1 MGDWTKEEH
10 LRIRMKNYIPEP
22 ITGSTRVFI
31 NEGQVKN
38 PPEKSWM
45 NVQTPVKNQGAC
57 GSCWTFATTE
67 CVESHLAIAEGRSTN
82 STKPM
87 DILAPQTLVNC
98 VKNPNECG
106 GTGGCEG
113 ATEEIAFNYTR
124 DHGLALEKDLP
135 YRARDEPC
143 IPYKSAVT
151 SDGYVK
157 LKRNS
162 AIDLETALATVG
174 PVAITV
180 SANWG
185 SYGGGIFSGGCNS
198 MTSCTL
204 DHAVLAVGYTQDY
217 WLIRNSWGEDWG
229 ENGYIRL
236 TRENDKTKYRDD
248 DPSSG
253 VDCKPSPE
261 EDHPMG

>member
-1 MGDWTKEEH
+1 M
-10 LRIRMKNYIPEP
+10 
-22 ITGSTRVFI
+22 
-31 NEGQVKN
+31 
-38 PPEKSWM
+38 
-45 NVQTPVKNQGAC
+45 
-57 GSCWTFATTE
+57 
-67 CVESHLAIAEGRSTN
+67 
-82 STKPM
+82 
-87 DILAPQTLVNC
+87 
-98 VKNPNECG
+98 
-106 GTGGCEG
+106 
-113 ATEEIAFNYTR
+113 
-124 DHGLALEKDLP
+124 P
-135 YRARDEPC
+135 YHARDEPC
-143 IPYKSAVT
+143 NSYKAAVT

-229 ENGYIRL
+229 KMD
-236 TRENDKTKYRDD
+236 T
-248 DPSSG
+248 
-253 VDCKPSPE
+253 
-261 EDHPMG
+261 

>member
-1 MGDWTKEEH
+1 M
-10 LRIRMKNYIPEP
+10 
-22 ITGSTRVFI
+22 
-31 NEGQVKN
+31 
-38 PPEKSWM
+38 
-45 NVQTPVKNQGAC
+45 
-57 GSCWTFATTE
+57 
-67 CVESHLAIAEGRSTN
+67 
-82 STKPM
+82 
-87 DILAPQTLVNC
+87 
-98 VKNPNECG
+98 
-106 GTGGCEG
+106 
-113 ATEEIAFNYTR
+113 
-124 DHGLALEKDLP
+124 P
-135 YRARDEPC
+135 YHARDEPC
-143 IPYKSAVT
+143 NSYKAAVT

-229 ENGYIRL
+229 KMD
-236 TRENDKTKYRDD
+236 T
-248 DPSSG
+248 SG
-253 VDCKPSPE
+253 SRGKMIKPSIVTMILAVVLIANLTQKKTIQWANRDACTTVVTPSA
-261 EDHPMG
+261 

>member
-1 MGDWTKEEH
+1 M
-10 LRIRMKNYIPEP
+10 
-22 ITGSTRVFI
+22 
-31 NEGQVKN
+31 
-38 PPEKSWM
+38 
-45 NVQTPVKNQGAC
+45 
-57 GSCWTFATTE
+57 
-67 CVESHLAIAEGRSTN
+67 
-82 STKPM
+82 
-87 DILAPQTLVNC
+87 
-98 VKNPNECG
+98 
-106 GTGGCEG
+106 
-113 ATEEIAFNYTR
+113 
-124 DHGLALEKDLP
+124 EKDLP
-135 YRARDEPC
+135 YHARDEPC
-143 IPYKSAVT
+143 NSYKAAVT

-236 TRENDKTKYRDD
+236 TRENDKKQYRDD

-253 VDCKPSPE
+253 VDCKPYPK
-261 EDHPMG
+261 EDHPMGESGCLYDSSYPVGVRRST